1 MHDKKCVYFHPIQM
15 INNCLFLSKIPD
27 HSSWM
32 ISKDVEKHSDS
43 LFLINFS
50 YQLELFSS
58 NWERQP
64 FK

>member
-1 MHDKKCVYFHPIQM
+1 MHYKKCVYSHPIQM

-43 LFLINFS
+43 LLLINFS
-50 YQLELFSS
+50 YQF
-58 NWERQP
+58 RVV
-64 FK
+64 FKQLGTATFK